1 MTDYES
7 ILFGLIVFVFVRVW
21 LINEASQETITIR
34 QWEQRLI
41 PSTDWGRIK
50 TRKALKIS
58 RDTRTNNGVFFR
70 QRLRNKKTDD
80 IKKATGGA

>member
-34 QWEQRLI
+34 Q
-41 PSTDWGRIK
+41 
-50 TRKALKIS
+50 
-58 RDTRTNNGVFFR
+58 
-70 QRLRNKKTDD
+70 
-80 IKKATGGA
+80 